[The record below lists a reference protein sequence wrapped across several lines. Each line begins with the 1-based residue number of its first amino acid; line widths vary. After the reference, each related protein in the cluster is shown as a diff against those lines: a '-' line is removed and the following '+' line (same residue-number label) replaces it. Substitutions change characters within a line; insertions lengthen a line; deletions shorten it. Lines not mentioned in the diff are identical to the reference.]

1 MAKVII
7 TNVELLEKKISESR
21 KGPTTLA
28 AEWGVS
34 LPTYYKLKA
43 GESEFSASTI
53 VRATI
58 SLKLSREERDEIFL
72 NNFVSVAHELEA
84 AVI

>member
-1 MAKVII
+1 MKAI
-7 TNVELLEKKISESR
+7 TNVEMLEQKIKESG

-34 LPTYYKLKA
+34 IPTYYKLKA
-43 GESEFSASTI
+43 GESEFTASTL

-58 SLKLSREERDEIFL
+58 SLRLSRDERDIIFL
-72 NNFVSVAHELEA
+72 QQSVSENHEASA
-84 AVI
+84 AAI